1 MNNFLYIC
9 KKNSM
14 KKWNNE
20 EMISLVKEK
29 TGLEAT
35 VQNNEAAGHFTDDLF
50 IKVGEDL
57 LNLGGFIEEG
67 EISDTTNTEIEKVYL
82 CDSEGNGLNSR
93 EPQVRKAY
101 FEIKDS
107 LTDLGY
113 EVVDNF
119 RDYF

>member
-1 MNNFLYIC
+1 M
-9 KKNSM
+9 
-14 KKWNNE
+14 
-20 EMISLVKEK
+20 
-29 TGLEAT
+29 
-35 VQNNEAAGHFTDDLF
+35 
-50 IKVGEDL
+50 GEDL

-82 CDSEGNGLNSR
+82 CDSEGNGLKSR

-119 RDYF
+119 QDYF